1 MQANGLTEEQFATI
15 VDHTHGRDCTIEA
28 VLSDLSLALP
38 ANEVEAELRR
48 GGFER
53 CAVCGI
59 WSFSIVDEYCEFC
72 QDDEGLTIKQSA
84 ALNRQLWEM

>member
-1 MQANGLTEEQFATI
+1 
-15 VDHTHGRDCTIEA
+15 
-28 VLSDLSLALP
+28 
-38 ANEVEAELRR
+38 
-48 GGFER
+48 
-53 CAVCGI
+53 VCGI